1 MRKKTLQ
8 VRSHSRLV
16 ACGMQGVG
24 LAANFGIYPRRFGF
38 AGPGIS
44 VRSAIM
50 RSRERKRV
58 MYKIEIMPGVTFT
71 HNFSTVCE
79 ARIFMRE
86 LNAAMNDLGLI
97 PFKYEIVKVT
107 EEQASGTVIHNGE
120 VK

>member
-1 MRKKTLQ
+1 
-8 VRSHSRLV
+8 
-16 ACGMQGVG
+16 
-24 LAANFGIYPRRFGF
+24 
-38 AGPGIS
+38 
-44 VRSAIM
+44 
-50 RSRERKRV
+50 

-71 HNFSTVCE
+71 QNFSTVCE

-86 LNAAMNDLGLI
+86 LNTAMNDLGLV